1 MNLDLCAHL
10 IGNLMKEEQNFK
22 GVNYNE
28 LEDLDAI
35 TNYNR
40 LQNKETEAIKQ
51 KEKEEKA
58 KEKKLKQ
65 EQEKEQRE
73 QREKEI
79 KEQKEKEKIEKE
91 KEKELKRKRNIV
103 EEPISKNKNNS
114 KSTTSNVSITDSLRK
129 KKDMVD
135 DDVVNVVVDKADYSK
150 FETVGVKKAKD
161 DSN

>member
-1 MNLDLCAHL
+1 
-10 IGNLMKEEQNFK
+10 
-22 GVNYNE
+22 
-28 LEDLDAI
+28 
-35 TNYNR
+35 

-79 KEQKEKEKIEKE
+79 KELKEKEKIEKE

-103 EEPISKNKNNS
+103 EEPISKNKTNS
-114 KSTTSNVSITDSLRK
+114 KSTTSNGNISDSLLK

-135 DDVVNVVVDKADYSK
+135 DDVVNVVDKAD
-150 FETVGVKKAKD
+150 
-161 DSN
+161 